1 MNTRLLNSQ
10 PWRFKIGALVYVR
23 GWPAGET
30 ARVVA
35 YVTELPFPHYL
46 VMDSVGME
54 WQVCQLEL
62 SRRPLLQE

>member
-10 PWRFKIGALVYVR
+10 PWRFKLGALVYVW

-30 ARVVA
+30 GRVVG

-46 VMDSVGME
+46 VVDHMGIE
-54 WQVCQLEL
+54 WQIAQVEL
-62 SRRPLLQE
+62 SLRPLPQE